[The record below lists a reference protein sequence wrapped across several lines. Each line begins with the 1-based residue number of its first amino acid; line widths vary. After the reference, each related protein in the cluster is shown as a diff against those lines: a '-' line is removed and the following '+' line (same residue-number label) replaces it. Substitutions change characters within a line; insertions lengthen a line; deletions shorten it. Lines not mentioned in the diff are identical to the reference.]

1 MEDAI
6 SRHYSKLKEMQDQK
20 KLEMADFE
28 WRVKAERDIA
38 HKEKEDKKQMIQ
50 DLRQDLAKQ
59 IQDNQVKRDQE
70 KEEKKERISTNGGPG
85 LNDEQHMAE
94 TKLTLDGKKLVQL
107 QIMKQIEQQNN
118 FKLQK

>member
-59 IQDNQVKRDQE
+59 IQYNQV
-70 KEEKKERISTNGGPG
+70 
-85 LNDEQHMAE
+85 
-94 TKLTLDGKKLVQL
+94 
-107 QIMKQIEQQNN
+107 
-118 FKLQK
+118 